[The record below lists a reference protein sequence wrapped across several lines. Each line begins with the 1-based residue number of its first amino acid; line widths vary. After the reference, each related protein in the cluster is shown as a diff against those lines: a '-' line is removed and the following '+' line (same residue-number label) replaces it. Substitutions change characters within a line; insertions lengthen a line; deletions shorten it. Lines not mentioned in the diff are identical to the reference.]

1 LHLRIGY
8 YGHPGQQRELN
19 EDSYLIL
26 TPPVLSSDIEAV
38 LVVADGMGGHQA
50 GEIASQSLVE
60 LLEGVFRSG
69 DYRNMVG
76 YSDQHEDY
84 YVVVLKEVLEW
95 ANERLYQLA
104 TSHAELHG
112 MGTTVVAVLIAEGR
126 CFWGNVGDSRAYLLR
141 REQLRQFTVDHTWV
155 NEQVSAGL
163 LSWEEALVHPKR
175 NVLTRALGGDSLVR
189 VDRDMF
195 VLEVGDRLLL
205 CSDGLSGVVEGAEI
219 QAILANE
226 RDPQQACNRLGT
238 LANQRGGPD
247 NITILIADIGKEGL
261 ANPLPDGRVVG
272 PAPVHSKSSA
282 DEPAHDIFVSP
293 TPGVTSGGRWHRL
306 QKYLVLSGVLLLG
319 AVLSSVAMLLLVA
332 AEPGNLLALMTG
344 SVVIFSWG
352 ALVGRFNNHSD

>member
-1 LHLRIGY
+1 LHLRIGHY
-8 YGHPGQQRELN
+8 DHPGQQRELN

-26 TPPVLSSDIEAV
+26 TSPALSSDIEAV

-69 DYRNMVG
+69 DYRSMVG
-76 YSDQHEDY
+76 YNDQHEDY

-104 TSHAELHG
+104 TSRAELRG
-112 MGTTVVAVLIAEGR
+112 MGTTVVAVLIAGGK

-141 REQLRQFTVDHTWV
+141 RGQLRQFTVDHTWV

-163 LSWEEALVHPKR
+163 LSWEEASVHPKR

-189 VDRDMF
+189 VERDMF

-272 PAPVHSKSSA
+272 PVLVHSKSSA
-282 DEPAHDIFVSP
+282 DEPAHDILVSP

-319 AVLSSVAMLLLVA
+319 AVLSSVAMLFLIA
-332 AEPGNLLALMTG
+332 ARPGNLLALMAG
-344 SVVIFSWG
+344 AVVIFSWG
-352 ALVGRFNNHSD
+352 ALVGRLNNHSD